1 MRETHYSFYY
11 YLVLVIET
19 STDRVMNQIRIVKT
33 YQLLSIRSEVSS
45 LTTVLQRINVQRLL
59 V

>member
-19 STDRVMNQIRIVKT
+19 STDRVMNQISTVKT
-33 YQLLSIRSEVSS
+33 Y
-45 LTTVLQRINVQRLL
+45 
-59 V
+59 